1 MAENVLPTT
10 PENLKPEHLRTL
22 YQVSTWINSTLD
34 FDEALDN
41 AMTAI
46 MQVTKAQRGFLLRVD
61 ESLIEEEG
69 AEAMDILVAQGF
81 DGEMKESERPSS
93 TIVNQVVKTREP
105 LLTNNAQFDDRIR
118 PGQSI
123 IMKGLR
129 AILASPMLV
138 QDRLIGVVYVDTSMK
153 AGVFRP
159 DDLSLLQ
166 AVSGVAARAIENA
179 RLYAVAREKGRLEQ
193 ELRMAH
199 DIQENLLPA
208 EMPATPH
215 YDIASYWQSAREVAG
230 DFYDAFTMQDD
241 TVGAVIADVSDKGA
255 PAALF
260 MAVARTLLRSHAHAG
275 MTPVEAMSRTNDLIM
290 EDAENSGMFV
300 TMYYSRYKDDGS
312 SQHVNGGHNP
322 PIYYKHSTGSSEL
335 LPIGG
340 RALGWFLNN
349 PLKEIQIALEPG
361 DAIVYYTDGLTEAE
375 NPRGEPYGED
385 RLISVVNRIGD
396 HTSAELMDMIL
407 NDVDVFAEGEPPF
420 DDMTMLIVRY
430 NG

>member
-129 AILASPMLV
+129 AI
-138 QDRLIGVVYVDTSMK
+138 
-153 AGVFRP
+153 
-159 DDLSLLQ
+159 
-166 AVSGVAARAIENA
+166 
-179 RLYAVAREKGRLEQ
+179 
-193 ELRMAH
+193 
-199 DIQENLLPA
+199 
-208 EMPATPH
+208 
-215 YDIASYWQSAREVAG
+215 
-230 DFYDAFTMQDD
+230 
-241 TVGAVIADVSDKGA
+241 
-255 PAALF
+255 
-260 MAVARTLLRSHAHAG
+260 
-275 MTPVEAMSRTNDLIM
+275 
-290 EDAENSGMFV
+290 
-300 TMYYSRYKDDGS
+300 
-312 SQHVNGGHNP
+312 
-322 PIYYKHSTGSSEL
+322 
-335 LPIGG
+335 
-340 RALGWFLNN
+340 
-349 PLKEIQIALEPG
+349 
-361 DAIVYYTDGLTEAE
+361 
-375 NPRGEPYGED
+375 
-385 RLISVVNRIGD
+385 
-396 HTSAELMDMIL
+396 
-407 NDVDVFAEGEPPF
+407 
-420 DDMTMLIVRY
+420 
-430 NG
+430 